1 MTGKAKKRFGGAVD
15 AAIEEVAKSSATS
28 ISVADAGSRES
39 FLDAWARTLSDHAKY
54 LRSSNVPLQAPMVVA
69 YVADTGA
76 FAGEHG
82 QWVRRPMLGTSHR
95 DNFAGILAAG
105 TGGFGTL
112 VYPTQIQDTEEFERQ
127 IRKAG
132 LQHTPTISLVSNTKL
147 LVWPGGI
154 DGEPSAFERE
164 LQGGAVVIDLQA
176 IDRELTRFYEGVAR
190 QTKKWWQNAGK
201 RTTVENPEAAV
212 QYDLWV
218 FLMAKYSEVARVKME
233 DVSGNGRADIT
244 LVPTHDGLTNQ
255 SAVLELKTLRDVRTP
270 KPGTTKL
277 TRIPLTANIEWA
289 CSGVQQT
296 ASYCARE
303 GFDGAYLCLYDFC
316 AGNLSDVYD
325 AVTPH
330 ATQYGVIHRR
340 YWITASHTEHMKD
353 RFPITRKAIPRRRVR

>member
-15 AAIEEVAKSSATS
+15 AAMEEVAKSSATS
-28 ISVADAGSRES
+28 ISVADAGTRES

-95 DNFAGILAAG
+95 DNFAGILAVG
-105 TGGFGTL
+105 TGGFGTF
-112 VYPTQIQDTEEFERQ
+112 VYPTQLQDTEEFERQ
-127 IRKAG
+127 IRNAG

-147 LVWPGGI
+147 LVWPDGI

-164 LQGGAVVIDLQA
+164 LQGSAVVIDLQV
-176 IDRELTRFYEGVAR
+176 IDQELTRFYEVVAR
-190 QTKKWWQNAGK
+190 QTKKWWQNPSK
-201 RTTVENPEAAV
+201 RITVENPEAEV
-212 QYDLWV
+212 QYALWV
-218 FLMAKYSEVARVKME
+218 FLMAKYSGVARVKTE
-233 DVSGNGRADIT
+233 DGIGNGRADIT
-244 LVPTHDGLTNQ
+244 LIPTDDGLTNQ
-255 SAVLELKTLRDVRTP
+255 SAVLELKTLREVRTP
-270 KPGTTKL
+270 RAGTKTL
-277 TRIPLTANIEWA
+277 TRISLTANIEWA

-303 GFDGAYLCLYDFC
+303 SFDGAYLCLYDFR
-316 AGNLSDVYD
+316 AGDSSDVCD
-325 AVTPH
+325 AVTPY
-330 ATQYGVIHRR
+330 ANQYGVLHRR

-353 RFPITRKAIPRRRVR
+353 RFPITRKPITKRKAR